1 MFCERKRTNCD
12 FTQVWDEILEFKEAF
27 SDIQHVNKDLNMS
40 WISWWQERFCKNL
53 CVLSWLWS
61 VLPPPYTYTT
71 LCCHWWYL
79 LQAWWTLAWR
89 AAPTP
94 STVWRPPAR
103 AWRSA
108 ETASPRYS
116 TAAPAPPTTSTPTA
130 VYPSFAPDGTL
141 HSSTTTGLYTL
152 SRSKCMINVFMK
164 PTSSWAE
171 QIEHEFIYISTADN
185 IKNRINLK
193 TMKLLYN

>member
-1 MFCERKRTNCD
+1 
-12 FTQVWDEILEFKEAF
+12 
-27 SDIQHVNKDLNMS
+27 MS
-40 WISWWQERFCKNL
+40 WISWWQERFCQNC
-53 CVLSWLWS
+53 CVLSLLWS
-61 VLPPPYTYTT
+61 FLPPPYTYTI
-71 LCCHWWYL
+71 LCWHWWYL

-108 ETASPRYS
+108 GTASPRYS

-130 VYPSFAPDGTL
+130 AYPSSAPDGTL
-141 HSSTTTGLYTL
+141 HCSTTTGLYTL
-152 SRSKCMINVFMK
+152 SRPTCMMYESHASMINVFMK

-171 QIEHEFIYISTADN
+171 QIDHGFISIS
-185 IKNRINLK
+185 I
-193 TMKLLYN
+193 